1 MTGGNHVN
9 GVVGWHIPPGLTSRP
24 LLKSTAMKIILAT
37 EAYYPLIDGG
47 AVAEHH
53 LALSLAK
60 RGHEVHILAPS
71 ENFRNY
77 EEVDEGTTIHRFAS
91 LPIPFVKND
100 HRLAFFPMTRL
111 AHVLDKIR
119 PDVAHIHNP
128 FPIGKATLSYC
139 LQHRIPVVA
148 TNHWL
153 PENITTFVAKFRF
166 LNNMD
171 FLVKINWKFIIEFH
185 NKCHYVTSPT
195 QTAVDLM
202 LKNGLSAPNTPVSNG
217 VDLTVFNPANDPT
230 ALRKRLGIPD
240 KPVAMYAGRLSGEK
254 HVDVFVRA
262 MSQVLEHCD
271 VHFVIGGNGREKAAL
286 QEEVIRLG
294 IANKVTFPGFLDDSE
309 FPLLY
314 RLGSVF
320 VMPSICELQSITTL
334 EAMASGLPVVAANK
348 YALPELVKPGQN
360 GFLFEPGD
368 SYTLAG
374 HLIAL
379 FQDEELR
386 TKMGEESLRI
396 VSAHSLEAS
405 VSHYESLY
413 RHVMA

>member
-1 MTGGNHVN
+1 
-9 GVVGWHIPPGLTSRP
+9 
-24 LLKSTAMKIILAT
+24 MKIILAT

-53 LALSLAK
+53 LALGLAS

-71 ENFRNY
+71 ENFTDY
-77 EEVDEGTTIHRFAS
+77 EEDDNGTTIHRFAS

-100 HRLAFFPMTRL
+100 HRLALFPSAKIARL
-111 AHVLDKIR
+111 LDRLK

-128 FPIGKATLSYC
+128 FPIGKATLAYC
-139 LQHRIPVVA
+139 LAHKVPVVA

-153 PENITTFVAKFRF
+153 PENITTFMAKFRF

-171 FLVKINWKFIIEFH
+171 FLVKMNWKFIADFH
-185 NKCHYVTSPT
+185 NKCQYVTSPT

-202 LKNGLSAPNTPVSNG
+202 LQNGLVAPNNAVSNG
-217 VDLTVFNPANDPT
+217 VNLNVFNPALDATP
-230 ALRKRLGIPD
+230 LRTRLGIPN
-240 KPVAMYAGRLSGEK
+240 KPIAMYAGRLSGEK

-262 MSQVLEHCD
+262 MPAVLAACD

-286 QEEVIRLG
+286 QESVRELG
-294 IANKVTFPGFLDDSE
+294 IEEHVTFPGFLEDPE

-314 RLGSVF
+314 RMGSIF

-368 SYTLAG
+368 SDTLAK
-374 HLIAL
+374 HLIAM
-379 FQDEELR
+379 FQDETGR
-386 TKMGEESLRI
+386 KAMGEESLRI
-396 VSAHSLEAS
+396 VSAHSIDASLTNYEA
-405 VSHYESLY
+405 LY
-413 RHVMA
+413 TKVQSDTTKN

>member
-1 MTGGNHVN
+1 
-9 GVVGWHIPPGLTSRP
+9 
-24 LLKSTAMKIILAT
+24 MKIILAT

-53 LALSLAK
+53 LALGLAK

-71 ENFRNY
+71 ENFKDSKEDDN
-77 EEVDEGTTIHRFAS
+77 GTTIHRFAS
-91 LPIPFVKND
+91 FPIPFVKND
-100 HRLAFFPMTRL
+100 HRLALLPAAKIRRL
-111 AHVLDKIR
+111 LDKIN
-119 PDVAHIHNP
+119 PDVVHIHNP
-128 FPIGKATLSYC
+128 FPIGKATLAYC
-139 LQHRIPVVA
+139 LEKKIPVVA

-153 PENITTFVAKFRF
+153 PENTTTFMAKFRF

-171 FLVKINWKFIIEFH
+171 FLVKMNWKFIADFH
-185 NKCHYVTSPT
+185 NKCQYVTSPT

-202 LKNGLSAPNTPVSNG
+202 LQNGLVAPNKAVSNG
-217 VDLTVFNPANDPT
+217 VNLTVFNPALDATP
-230 ALRKRLGIPD
+230 LRTRLGIPN
-240 KPVAMYAGRLSGEK
+240 KPIALYAGRLSGEK

-262 MSQVLEHCD
+262 MSAVLATCD

-286 QEEVIRLG
+286 QAAVAELG
-294 IANKVTFPGFLDDSE
+294 ISKHVTFPGFLEDPE

-314 RLGSVF
+314 RMGDVF

-368 SYTLAG
+368 SDTLSK
-374 HLIAL
+374 HLIDL
-379 FQDEELR
+379 FQNDEKSK
-386 TKMGEESLRI
+386 KMGAESLRI
-396 VSAHSLEAS
+396 VSAHSIEAS
-405 VSHYESLY
+405 LSNYEALY
-413 RHVMA
+413 TKVQSGNITN

>member
-1 MTGGNHVN
+1 
-9 GVVGWHIPPGLTSRP
+9 
-24 LLKSTAMKIILAT
+24 MKIILAT

-53 LALSLAK
+53 LALGLAQ

-71 ENFRNY
+71 ENFTDY
-77 EEVDEGTTIHRFAS
+77 EEQDNGTTIHRFAS
-91 LPIPFVKND
+91 FPIPFVKND
-100 HRLAFFPMTRL
+100 HRLAILPEHKITRL
-111 AHVLDKIR
+111 LNKIK

-128 FPIGKATLSYC
+128 FPIGKATLAYC
-139 LQHRIPVVA
+139 LKNKVPVVA

-153 PENITTFVAKFRF
+153 PENITTFMAKFRF

-171 FLVKINWKFIIEFH
+171 FLVKMNWKFIANFH
-185 NKCHYVTSPT
+185 NKCQYVTSPT

-202 LKNGLSAPNTPVSNG
+202 LQNGLTAPNTPVSNG
-217 VDLTVFNPANDPT
+217 VNLNVFNPALDPT
-230 ALRKRLGIPD
+230 PLKKRLNIPN
-240 KPVAMYAGRLSGEK
+240 KPIAMYAGRLSGEK

-262 MSQVLEHCD
+262 MPAVLAACD

-286 QEEVIRLG
+286 QEQVAALG
-294 IANKVTFPGFLDDSE
+294 ISDHVTFPGFLEDPE

-314 RLGSVF
+314 RLGDIF

-348 YALPELVKPGQN
+348 YALPELVKPEQN

-368 SYTLAG
+368 SETLAK
-374 HLIAL
+374 HLIAM
-379 FQDEELR
+379 FQNPER
-386 TKMGEESLRI
+386 RHAMGQESLRI

-405 VSHYESLY
+405 ISHYESLY
-413 RHVMA
+413 QKVQPSTKH